1 LHVAAAQTGRAVIG
15 TSAYPDSTLLE
26 RVLSHLRSGPRSPST
41 LCHQVLGLMG
51 APPTICDRVAVALLG
66 ADPRVRQLT
75 DGSWALVPEAQG
87 SPLLDDCA
95 FAVVDVETTGVRAGA
110 GDRIT
115 EIAVA
120 VVHGERREIVFE
132 SLVNPERPIPRGICA
147 ITNITNDMVRHAPR
161 FADLSER
168 LLGALAGRV
177 FVAHNARFDWNFLSA
192 ELRRSRDLTLDGS
205 RFCTVRLARR
215 LVKGVRSCGLD
226 NLCRFFGFVNG
237 ARHRAAGDA
246 LVTAELLCRLLALA
260 REEGART
267 LQDLTVIE
275 ARRFRTARRKR
286 RAMPTPPRSDSIQEE
301 LT

>member
-1 LHVAAAQTGRAVIG
+1 MIG
-15 TSAYPDSTLLE
+15 TSAYPESTLLE
-26 RVLSHLRSGPRSPST
+26 RVLGHLRVGPRSPST

-51 APPTICDRVAVALLG
+51 APPAICDRVAIALLG

-75 DGSWALVPEAQG
+75 NGSWALVPEAQG

-115 EIAVA
+115 EVAVA

-132 SLVNPERPIPRGICA
+132 SLVNPERPIPRAICT
-147 ITNITNDMVRHAPR
+147 ITNITNEMVQDAPR
-161 FADLSER
+161 FSDLSER
-168 LLGALAGRV
+168 LLAALAGRV

-192 ELRRSRDLTLDGS
+192 ELRRSRDLTLDGT

-237 ARHRAAGDA
+237 ARHRAGGDA
-246 LVTAELLCRLLALA
+246 LVTAELLSRLLCLA

-267 LQDLTVIE
+267 LQDLTIIE

-286 RAMPTPPRSDSIQEE
+286 RAMPTEPRADSCQEE
-301 LT
+301 LS

>member
-1 LHVAAAQTGRAVIG
+1 VIG

-26 RVLSHLRSGPRSPST
+26 RVMAQLRVGPRTPSI
-41 LCHQVLGLMG
+41 LCHEVLGLLG
-51 APPTICDRVAVALLG
+51 APAAICDRVAVALLG
-66 ADPRVRQLT
+66 ADPRVRQLD
-75 DGSWALVPEAQG
+75 DGRWGLVPEAQG

-95 FAVVDVETTGVRAGA
+95 FAVVDVETTGMRAGF

-132 SLVNPERPIPRGICA
+132 SLVNPERPIPRAICS
-147 ITNITNDMVRHAPR
+147 ITNITNEMVRHAPR
-161 FADLSER
+161 FSELAER
-168 LLGALAGRV
+168 LLAALAGRV
-177 FVAHNARFDWNFLSA
+177 FVAHNARFDWNFVSA
-192 ELRRSRDLTLDGS
+192 ELRRSRDLSLDGT

-226 NLCRFFGFVNG
+226 NLCRFFGFHNP
-237 ARHRAAGDA
+237 ARHRAGGDA
-246 LVTAELLCRLLALA
+246 LVTAELLCRLLSLA

-267 LQDLTVIE
+267 LQDLMVIE
-275 ARRFRTARRKR
+275 ARRSRGRRR
-286 RAMPTPPRSDSIQEE
+286 RRRSAMPTEPRADSCQEE

>member
-1 LHVAAAQTGRAVIG
+1 VIG
-15 TSAYPDSTLLE
+15 TTAYSDSTLLQ
-26 RVLSHLRSGPRSPST
+26 RVLAHLRFGPRTPAT
-41 LCHQVLGLMG
+41 LCHEVLGLMG
-51 APPTICDRVAVALLG
+51 APTAICDRVAIALLG
-66 ADPRVRQLT
+66 ADPRVRQLA
-75 DGSWALVPEAQG
+75 DGSWGLVPEAQG

-95 FAVVDVETTGVRAGA
+95 FAVVDVETTGMRALY

-132 SLVNPERPIPRGICA
+132 SLVNPDRPIPRAIRA
-147 ITNITNDMVRHAPR
+147 ITNITNEMVQDAPR
-161 FADLSER
+161 FSELAER

-177 FVAHNARFDWNFLSA
+177 FVAHNARFDWNFVSA

-205 RFCTVRLARR
+205 RLCTVRLARR

-226 NLCRFFGFVNG
+226 NLCRFFGFRND

-246 LVTAELLCRLLALA
+246 LVTAELLCRLLRLA

-267 LQDLTVIE
+267 LQDLAMIE
-275 ARRFRTARRKR
+275 ARRTGSRRRKR
-286 RAMPTPPRSDSIQEE
+286 RAMPTEPRADSCQEE
-301 LT
+301 LM